1 MQIARRIRKLCQ
13 ESPLS
18 PAAITLLAELEPE
31 FLLRL
36 EAEQE
41 VPTPEVLERLAS
53 ALGVPV
59 SRFFVDIGQPP
70 VTPKLTPRPL
80 MEGRGIWNTLPS
92 PSRTFQIETF
102 LTLMR
107 ALLVLAGSKLRLKAG
122 ERGRLPR

>member
-13 ESPLS
+13 ESSLS

-36 EAEQE
+36 EAAQE
-41 VPTPEVLERLAS
+41 IPTPEVLERLAS

-59 SRFFVDIGQPP
+59 SRFFLDVGQPP

-80 MEGRGIWNTLPS
+80 IEEREIWNYPPS
-92 PSRTFQIETF
+92 PS
-102 LTLMR
+102 
-107 ALLVLAGSKLRLKAG
+107 APSK
-122 ERGRLPR
+122 P